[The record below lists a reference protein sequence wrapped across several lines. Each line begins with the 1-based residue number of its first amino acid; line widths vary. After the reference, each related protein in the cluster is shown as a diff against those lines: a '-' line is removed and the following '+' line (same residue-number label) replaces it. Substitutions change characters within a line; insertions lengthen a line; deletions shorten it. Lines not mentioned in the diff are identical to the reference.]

1 MSCNEKDRRTL
12 LIFKKGII
20 DHFGR
25 LSTWS
30 SEEDC
35 CAWKGVHCD
44 NITGRVTKLDLSPPY
59 EENQYKSLEGEINFV
74 FLELEFLTY
83 VDLRENEFNMI
94 RIQPIH
100 YNVTCNQKKYTS
112 KLRNLDLSWNAYD
125 IHIDN
130 LRRFSEL
137 SSLKYLNLNGVDLHK
152 ETDWLQ
158 VFSMFPSLS
167 KLHLK
172 DCNLNYISP
181 SLKYMN
187 ITSLETL
194 DISLNN
200 FNFELPKGL
209 FNLTKDISYLD
220 FSSSKIHGEI
230 PLSLSNLANLTYL
243 DLSYNQLK
251 GSIPSWIGQLGH
263 LQHID
268 FSYNMFLGSIPSTLG
283 NLSSLVSLYIGSNF
297 FSGVI
302 SEKTFSKLLNLKDLD
317 LSNSTFASHFDPKWN
332 PPFQLNRLSLANT
345 KQISNFPSWI
355 YTQKSLQVLD
365 LSNVGISST
374 DGNKFMS
381 FAGGISN
388 LHLSNNSISGDI
400 SNVTLNSSYMSIDRN
415 NFTGELPHISSK
427 AELIDLSYN
436 SFSGSVP
443 RDWDNMKYLIY
454 INLWSNRLSGEAL
467 IHLSNLKRLR
477 VINLGKNQFS
487 GMIPI
492 NLPQKLQV
500 IILRDNQFE
509 GNIPAQVFNLSSL
522 FHLDL
527 AHNNLSGSIPQS
539 VYNMTPMIIGTIN
552 YIAGF
557 RLNLF
562 TKGEEY
568 EFESY
573 FLRQTVDLS
582 ANNLYGEIPLELFR
596 LIQVQTLNLSHNN
609 LSGTI
614 PEMIK
619 GMKNLESLDL
629 SNNKFSGE
637 IPQSMSFLTFLS
649 FLNLSCNDFIGRI
662 PLGTQLQSFD
672 ASSYNGNRELCG
684 APLKK
689 CVIEEDPTRTNPSM
703 ENEDEDSIR
712 ESLYLGLGVGFAVG
726 FWGICGLLFL
736 VNKWKHRFLDRV
748 IDKLYVTLMAK
759 KSCSNKT

>member
-1 MSCNEKDRRTL
+1 
-12 LIFKKGII
+12 
-20 DHFGR
+20 
-25 LSTWS
+25 
-30 SEEDC
+30 
-35 CAWKGVHCD
+35 
-44 NITGRVTKLDLSPPY
+44 
-59 EENQYKSLEGEINFV
+59 
-74 FLELEFLTY
+74 
-83 VDLRENEFNMI
+83 
-94 RIQPIH
+94 
-100 YNVTCNQKKYTS
+100 
-112 KLRNLDLSWNAYD
+112 
-125 IHIDN
+125 
-130 LRRFSEL
+130 
-137 SSLKYLNLNGVDLHK
+137 
-152 ETDWLQ
+152 
-158 VFSMFPSLS
+158 
-167 KLHLK
+167 
-172 DCNLNYISP
+172 
-181 SLKYMN
+181 
-187 ITSLETL
+187 
-194 DISLNN
+194 
-200 FNFELPKGL
+200 
-209 FNLTKDISYLD
+209 
-220 FSSSKIHGEI
+220 
-230 PLSLSNLANLTYL
+230 
-243 DLSYNQLK
+243 
-251 GSIPSWIGQLGH
+251 
-263 LQHID
+263 
-268 FSYNMFLGSIPSTLG
+268 
-283 NLSSLVSLYIGSNF
+283 
-297 FSGVI
+297 
-302 SEKTFSKLLNLKDLD
+302 
-317 LSNSTFASHFDPKWN
+317 
-332 PPFQLNRLSLANT
+332 
-345 KQISNFPSWI
+345 
-355 YTQKSLQVLD
+355 
-365 LSNVGISST
+365 
-374 DGNKFMS
+374 
-381 FAGGISN
+381 
-388 LHLSNNSISGDI
+388 
-400 SNVTLNSSYMSIDRN
+400 
-415 NFTGELPHISSK
+415 
-427 AELIDLSYN
+427 
-436 SFSGSVP
+436 
-443 RDWDNMKYLIY
+443 MKYLIY

-582 ANNLYGEIPLELFR
+582 VNNLYGEIPLELFR

-637 IPQSMSFLTFLS
+637 IPQSMAFLTFLS

-703 ENEDEDSIR
+703 ENEDRDSLR